1 MLIAIVPLLA
11 AILGLLVYVLA
22 SNSKAIEIGRLTYFA
37 GLLVTLF
44 IAAKHI
50 VKLI

>member
-22 SNSKAIEIGRLTYFA
+22 SNSKAVELGRLTYFA
-37 GLLVTLF
+37 GILVTLLV
-44 IAAKHI
+44 AARHM